1 LIDRRGCLRRKLR
14 SARSIVYAVNDVK
27 GADVPEPPPSARARL
42 TRERVLDAALDYV
55 DTHGLPA
62 LSMRKLGAHLGVEGM
77 ALYRHVPNK
86 AALLDGLVDRVM
98 ETAFAGLDEPAPG
111 SSGAWAP
118 WMRQFAHG
126 LRAAL
131 LAHPGVLPLAATRP
145 VNSPDALRMSER
157 WLATMRAAGLP
168 LGRAMDV
175 VNVLATFTI
184 GHTLAEVGQTP
195 GHEGSEPDLDQ
206 HAETLDPAEFPN
218 LTEVIAT
225 RAGLDFDS
233 RFAEAVDILLAG
245 YAPSPRLPDG
255 GGPAPAPRSS

>member
-1 LIDRRGCLRRKLR
+1 MAKAGL
-14 SARSIVYAVNDVK
+14 S
-27 GADVPEPPPSARARL
+27 
-42 TRERVLDAALDYV
+42 RERVLDAALEYV
-55 DTHGLPA
+55 DAYGLPA

-77 ALYRHVPNK
+77 SLYRHVPNK

-98 ETAFAGLDEPAPG
+98 ETAFGALSVPG
-111 SSGAWAP
+111 EDWVAWL
-118 WMRQFAHG
+118 RQFAHA

-157 WLATMRAAGLP
+157 WLAAMRAAGLP

-195 GHEGSEPDLDQ
+195 GHEGTEPDLDQ
-206 HAETLDPAEFPN
+206 HADALDPAEFPH
-218 LTEVIAT
+218 LTEVIRT

-233 RFAEAVDILLAG
+233 RFREAVEILLAG
-245 YAPSPRLPDG
+245 YAALP
-255 GGPAPAPRSS
+255 PA